1 MTADEADTALR
12 RIEGHEL
19 DAVTFVRDYVQFRFD
34 GPILNAYVWP
44 VLHVG
49 TEQYSIGMRGY
60 RDELCSRIGCTV
72 RSAKETVERVTL
84 SLSDG
89 SSMHI
94 SLRDEDRLG
103 PEALLL
109 DDGAGQVW
117 NIW

>member
-1 MTADEADTALR
+1 MTTGEADTVLH
-12 RIEGHEL
+12 RIEGQEL
-19 DAVTFVRDYVQFRFD
+19 DAVTFVRDYVQFHFE

-49 TEQYSIGMRGY
+49 TELYSIGMRGY

-72 RSAKETVERVTL
+72 RSATETGERVTL

-89 SSMHI
+89 SSMDI
-94 SLRDEDRLG
+94 SLRDEDRSG
-103 PEALLL
+103 PEAFLL